1 MKLLNFE
8 NYSSDELSKIGHHF
22 KQQSD
27 VIKNVNNKKFA
38 PKFVHERKIRKNQII
53 FDVQN

>member
-8 NYSSDELSKIGHHF
+8 NYSSAKLSKIGHHF

-27 VIKNVNNKKFA
+27 VIKNVNNKKFG
-38 PKFVHERKIRKNQII
+38 PKFVHERKIIKIPMI

>member
-53 FDVQN
+53 FDVKN